1 MDLQKLKTEAKF
13 VIKAID
19 VCKQKFGNF
28 YFYKTII
35 PYSIYIEGTI
45 VNCKHYVK
53 HDAFFISFAN
63 DLEIELLDS
72 KEKIDNDVML
82 ALKNFND
89 CEDLETFDIST
100 IVNFVLSTSV
110 LCTASYLA
118 AHYYFDIA
126 DIYTVP
132 ACIAV
137 LGYEVFQSSQTLCP
151 DQLRED
157 LVSNLTKWSEE

>member
-13 VIKAID
+13 VIKVID
-19 VCKQKFGNF
+19 ACKQKFGNF
-28 YFYKTII
+28 YFYKTLI
-35 PYSIYIEGTI
+35 PYSIYIEDTLI
-45 VNCKHYVK
+45 NCRSYVK
-53 HDAFFISFAN
+53 HDAFFINFADN
-63 DLEIELLDS
+63 LEIELLDS
-72 KEKIDNDVML
+72 KEKIDNDLMF

-100 IVNFVLSTSV
+100 LVNFVSATSI
-110 LCTASYLA
+110 LCTAVYLA
-118 AHYYFDIA
+118 AHYHLKIA

-137 LGYEVFQSSQTLCP
+137 LGYEVFQAAQTLCP

-157 LVSNLTKWSEE
+157 LVGNLTKWSDE